1 MGLITR
7 PAETQVSDTTKHRL
21 KAAVIPVT
29 PFQQNCSLIWDE
41 KSGAGAVIDPGGD
54 VDRIRDAIREVGMTP
69 EKIVLT
75 HGHIDHAGG
84 AAELKEALEVEIEGP
99 HEADSFLLDGLED
112 QGREYGFSA
121 RNVRSDKWLN
131 EPGTLTIGGHE
142 FEILHCPGHSPGS
155 LVYVNH
161 PHKFILMGD
170 VLFQGSIGR
179 TDFPY
184 GDHDSLINAIKSKL
198 LRLDDA
204 YAFLPGHG
212 PGSSIGMERRTNPF
226 IS

>member
-1 MGLITR
+1 MSEASK
-7 PAETQVSDTTKHRL
+7 PSL

-29 PFQQNCSLIWDE
+29 PFQQNCTLIWDE
-41 KSGAGAVIDPGGD
+41 KSGSGAVIDPGGD
-54 VDRIRDAIREVGMTP
+54 VDRIRDAILEVGMTP

-84 AAELKEALEVEIEGP
+84 AAELKEALGVEIEGP
-99 HEADSFLLDGLED
+99 HKADSFLLEGLEE
-112 QGREYGFSA
+112 QGREYGFPA
-121 RNVRSDKWLN
+121 RKVMPDRWLD

-142 FEILHCPGHSPGS
+142 FEIFHCPGHSPGS

-161 PHKFILMGD
+161 AHKFILMGD

-179 TDFPY
+179 TDFAY
-184 GDHDSLINAIKSKL
+184 GDHEALIAAIKTKL
-198 LRLDDA
+198 LTLDDA
-204 YAFLPGHG
+204 YAFIPGHG

-226 IS
+226 LK